1 MIRREIVVGLSMAKN
16 LREAL
21 KDQLADDGLKQ
32 LRAFDIVGDIAVI
45 KLPEKLLP
53 KKDVIGRALM
63 QVHRHV
69 RTVLCQVGPVS
80 GEFRTRELEVIAGE
94 PRTETT
100 YREGGCNFKVD
111 LAQVYFSP
119 RLAHE
124 RLRIASLVDPDE
136 IVTNLFAG
144 VGSYSVIIAKHSR
157 AGKVYSIDK
166 NPVAFE
172 YMRENIRINKVGD
185 RVVPILGDARDVIE
199 HQLAGKADRVLMP
212 LPEFGRKFF
221 EVALQALKPADG
233 TIHFYDFGKEPDL
246 FTPSLD
252 FTRRSAAA
260 KGREVRLLNSR
271 AIRSYAPRCYHIV
284 LDLSISSL

>member
-1 MIRREIVVGLSMAKN
+1 MAKN
-16 LREAL
+16 LRWVL
-21 KDQLADDGLKQ
+21 KGQLTGDELKQ

-45 KLPEKLLP
+45 KPPEELLP
-53 KKDVIGRALM
+53 KKDVIGQALM

-100 YREGGCNFKVD
+100 HREGGCTFKVD
-111 LAQVYFSP
+111 LAQAYFSP

-124 RLRIASLVDPDE
+124 RLRIASLADPRE
-136 IVTNLFAG
+136 VVTNLFAG
-144 VGSYSVIIAKHSR
+144 VGCYSIIIAKHSR
-157 AGKVYSIDK
+157 AAKIYSIDK
-166 NPVAFE
+166 NPVALE
-172 YMRENIRINKVGD
+172 YMMENIRINKVGD

-212 LPEFGRKFF
+212 LPELGRKFF
-221 EVALQALKPADG
+221 EVALRALKPAGG
-233 TIHFYDFGKEPDL
+233 TIHFYDFGKAPDL

-252 FTRRSAAA
+252 FARRFAAT

-271 AIRSYAPRCYHIV
+271 TIRSYAPRCYHIV
-284 LDLSISSL
+284 LDLIISSR